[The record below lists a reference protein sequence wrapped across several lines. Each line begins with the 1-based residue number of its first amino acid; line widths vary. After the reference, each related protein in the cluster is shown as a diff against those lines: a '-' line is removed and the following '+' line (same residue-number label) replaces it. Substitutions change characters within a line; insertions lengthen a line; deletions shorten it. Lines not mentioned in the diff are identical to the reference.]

1 MISQPEKAVTRQDV
15 ARILAELG
23 DKLERSFLGELTAP
37 SCAGT
42 GTLSVT
48 LDPYGDKVAMIFVPD
63 VVRNV
68 A

>member
-1 MISQPEKAVTRQDV
+1 MNVLKAVQVVTREDI
-15 ARILAELG
+15 ARQFAEIG
-23 DKLERSFLGELTAP
+23 DRLERRYIRDEPPMCGA
-37 SCAGT
+37 
-42 GTLSVT
+42 LSVT

>member
-1 MISQPEKAVTRQDV
+1 MNVLKADKVVTREDI
-15 ARILAELG
+15 ARKLAEVCDG
-23 DKLERSFLGELTAP
+23 LERRFIGDEP
-37 SCAGT
+37 PMC